1 MAPGFSAFGARF
13 ANARFIRGIGPS
25 DQRPDR
31 HRDEARS
38 MHLRNHPKGKDSLSR
53 LLTPRAERETD
64 EPETGEPE
72 AGEPETGELADD
84 DPSAGGLSAA
94 VGDMEPIDDADAILA
109 ENLTDGDDGE
119 AQAAEFA
126 TAPAPEAAGS
136 SGLLA
141 RICGAALLLAGVLV
155 AVLQGR
161 GAIPPALAYYGL
173 HPQTLFTVGAVV
185 LGVGMVRRQVRALGA
200 TRRDEVL
207 EHLQFLVEHQRAT
220 AERPP
225 AKGEELDRVLA
236 QLERQDEKVNNLTKA
251 LKAYGKPLLEIA
263 SSSADVT
270 AQIDKIRTQS
280 DALVDGLRSG
290 QQRVEAA
297 VRGAGSGEAV
307 AALRDQSAK
316 LEKQLHDQFAAI
328 GEKVGHGGLQQQLTR
343 MEASVQA
350 IGQRLDDSE
359 VRKSLLRLEEAE
371 KARGRKLDEVARAE
385 TLQHDVARLEQR
397 IDQNAGKLGATL
409 EQVRNGNLGQLETS
423 VRDMQRELA
432 GLCTAVAQIQQ
443 AVRSGGMR
451 AAAPAQMAAPMP
463 AAAALAPA
471 AEPPHAAAVA
481 PPAPAHAAP
490 AAAHA
495 AAHEPAPAVDTKGLS
510 DAQAG
515 VAQNQTGA
523 RASTGKNVLGAIAK
537 LKKMKT

>member
-1 MAPGFSAFGARF
+1 MAPGFSGFGARF

-38 MHLRNHPKGKDSLSR
+38 MHLRNQGKGKDTLSR
-53 LLTPRAERETD
+53 LLAPREDPETIDPETD
-64 EPETGEPE
+64 DPETDDPETDPETG
-72 AGEPETGELADD
+72 

-94 VGDMEPIDDADAILA
+94 VGDVEPIDDAEAILA
-109 ENLTDGDDGE
+109 ENLADGEAGADE
-119 AQAAEFA
+119 AQAAEYA
-126 TAPAPEAAGS
+126 APAPAAAGP

-141 RICGAALLLAGVLV
+141 RVAGAALLLAGVVV
-155 AVLQGR
+155 AVLAGR
-161 GAIPPALAYYGL
+161 GTIPPALMEYGL
-173 HPQTLFTVGAVV
+173 QPATLFTVGAVV
-185 LGVGMVRRQVRALGA
+185 LGVGMVRRQIRLLGSSQ
-200 TRRDEVL
+200 RDEVL
-207 EHLQFLVEHQRAT
+207 ESLQFLVDHQRAS

-270 AQIDKIRTQS
+270 AQID
-280 DALVDGLRSG
+280 ALRSG
-290 QQRVEAA
+290 QQKVETAM
-297 VRGAGSGEAV
+297 RGAGSGEAV

-316 LEKQLHDQFAAI
+316 LEKHLHDQFAAF

-359 VRKSLLRLEEAE
+359 VRKSLLRLEEAD
-371 KARGRKLDEVARAE
+371 KARGKKLDEVARAE

-397 IDQNAGKLGATL
+397 IDQNVGKLGAAL
-409 EQVRNGNLGQLETS
+409 DQVRNGNLGPLEHT

-443 AVRSGGMR
+443 AVRSGGGR
-451 AAAPAQMAAPMP
+451 AAAPAPMAA
-463 AAAALAPA
+463 APSVASAPVHA
-471 AEPPHAAAVA
+471 AEPPRAAAHA
-481 PPAPAHAAP
+481 PAAPTHAAPAHAAP
-490 AAAHA
+490 AAASA
-495 AAHEPAPAVDTKGLS
+495 PSPAVDTKGLS